1 MFPYLYCISRDHMS
15 TAILTVLKFTPQE
28 ISSIRVCACSV
39 VDCVA
44 IVRVELVGSIEPFSS
59 VFLMS

>member
-1 MFPYLYCISRDHMS
+1 MS

>member
-1 MFPYLYCISRDHMS
+1 MFPYLYGISRDHMS

-28 ISSIRVCACSV
+28 ISSIRVCVCSV

-44 IVRVELVGSIEPFSS
+44 IVRVELVGSIEQFSS